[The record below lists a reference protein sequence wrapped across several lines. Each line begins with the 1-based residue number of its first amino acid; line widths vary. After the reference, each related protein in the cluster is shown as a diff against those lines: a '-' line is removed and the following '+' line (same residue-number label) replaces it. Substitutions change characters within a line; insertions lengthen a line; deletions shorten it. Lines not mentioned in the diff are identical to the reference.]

1 MPQVFVDAF
10 VIVKRERT
18 VLICWNGILSRAIL
32 FLDLQRS
39 SSQVTMTLTS
49 RMQMAMR
56 SPGGDRPDSEV

>member
-10 VIVKRERT
+10 DIAGRERT
-18 VLICWNGILSRAIL
+18 VLICWNGIMSRAIL

-56 SPGGDRPDSEV
+56 SPSGDRPDSEV